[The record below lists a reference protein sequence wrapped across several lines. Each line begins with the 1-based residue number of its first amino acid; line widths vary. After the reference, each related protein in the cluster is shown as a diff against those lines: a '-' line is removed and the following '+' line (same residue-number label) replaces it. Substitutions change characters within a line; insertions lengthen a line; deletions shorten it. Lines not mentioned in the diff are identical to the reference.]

1 MSKPTTPGRRQVGAM
16 CGSGGGN
23 LSFTPGFV
31 EGHQPTW
38 RQFLRWLR
46 RYVEATLVKTNS
58 PIFSV
63 GALRLLLD
71 YALQNGIDADLEALN
86 KLYYSLLLPLA
97 REGYIQLIGI
107 DGGRPGG
114 LLASV
119 VNVDAR
125 VVGHG

>member
-1 MSKPTTPGRRQVGAM
+1 MASGVQGFLNFSPGAADKISRQ
-16 CGSGGGN
+16 
-23 LSFTPGFV
+23 
-31 EGHQPTW
+31 
-38 RQFLRWLR
+38 QFLRWLR
-46 RYVEATLVKTNS
+46 AYVKATLARVNS
-58 PIFSV
+58 PVFSV

-71 YALQNGIDADLEALN
+71 YALQNGLDADLEALN

-125 VVGHG
+125 VFNARVVNHG